1 MSRPGAGV
9 LTVGEGGGLDD
20 GGAEDEVAGGA
31 EVVGPACGGSP
42 AHAASKQPRDAAA
55 TRERTQG
62 TARPYRYGRPVPIL
76 RAGARSARTPAAW
89 WGGRSFSDLVEVADL
104 GLDPDALDR
113 REEGTWL
120 VVVPFE
126 GGGTAYRFAAAT
138 TAPLPVGGAA
148 WTGPRGPWTTSLDED
163 AYRAGVEAVRALVR
177 EGEVYQVNLCRVL
190 TAGLGPDADPWA
202 LAALLARGNPA
213 PYAGVI
219 DTGAGWVVSASP
231 ELFLRRTGDRV
242 TSAPIKGTAAARGQM
257 LDKDVAENVMI
268 TDLVRN
274 DLSRVCRP
282 GTVAVDAMLEEQE
295 HPGLVHLVSTVSGR
309 LRADVGWRE
318 LLAAAGPPGS
328 VSGAP
333 KSTALQAI
341 SRLEPVSRGPYCGG
355 LGWVDATTG
364 DAELAVGI
372 RTFWWTPGDGGRLRF
387 GTGAGITWGSDPAGE
402 WAETELKAARLV
414 RLASGPE

>member
-1 MSRPGAGV
+1 M
-9 LTVGEGGGLDD
+9 
-20 GGAEDEVAGGA
+20 
-31 EVVGPACGGSP
+31 
-42 AHAASKQPRDAAA
+42 
-55 TRERTQG
+55 
-62 TARPYRYGRPVPIL
+62 PIL
-76 RAGARSARTPAAW
+76 RDGATRARTPAAW
-89 WGGRSFSDLVEVADL
+89 WGGRSFTDLVEVADL
-104 GLDPDALDR
+104 ALDPDALDR

-126 GGGTAYRFAAAT
+126 GAGTAYRFAAAT
-138 TAPLPVGGAA
+138 TAPLPVPGAA
-148 WTGPRGPWTTSLDED
+148 WAGPRGPWTTSLDED

-190 TAGLGPDADPWA
+190 TAALGPDADPWA
-202 LAALLARGNPA
+202 LATVLARGNPA
-213 PYAGVI
+213 PYAGVV
-219 DTGAGWVVSASP
+219 DTGDGWVVSASP
-231 ELFLRRTGDRV
+231 ELFLRRTGDQV
-242 TSAPIKGTAAARGQM
+242 ASAPIKGTAPTREQM

-282 GTVAVDAMLEEQE
+282 GTVAVDALLEEQD

-309 LRADVGWRE
+309 LREGVGWRE
-318 LLAAAGPPGS
+318 LLAATGPPGS

-341 SRLEPVSRGPYCGG
+341 STLEPVPRGPYCGG
-355 LGWVDATTG
+355 LGRVDATTG

-372 RTFWWTPGDGGRLRF
+372 RTFWWTPEDGGRLRF

-414 RLASGPE
+414 GLASGPP

>member
-1 MSRPGAGV
+1 MSR
-9 LTVGEGGGLDD
+9 
-20 GGAEDEVAGGA
+20 
-31 EVVGPACGGSP
+31 
-42 AHAASKQPRDAAA
+42 R
-55 TRERTQG
+55 
-62 TARPYRYGRPVPIL
+62 YRYGRLVPIL
-76 RAGARSARTPAAW
+76 RVGATSARTPGAW
-89 WGGRSFSDLVEVADL
+89 WGGRVFTDLVEVADL
-104 GLDPDALDR
+104 ARDPDALDR
-113 REEGTWL
+113 PAQGTWL

-126 GGGTAYRFAAAT
+126 GAGTAYRFAT
-138 TAPLPVGGAA
+138 TTRAPLPEAGVPWA
-148 WTGPRGPWTTSLDED
+148 GPPGPWTTSLDED

-190 TAGLGPDADPWA
+190 TAELGADADPWA
-202 LAALLARGNPA
+202 LAAVLARGNPA
-213 PYAGVI
+213 PYAGVV

-242 TSAPIKGTAAARGQM
+242 TSAPIKGTAPTREQM

-274 DLSRVCRP
+274 DLSQVCRP
-282 GTVAVDAMLEEQE
+282 GTVAVDALLEEQD

-309 LRADVGWRE
+309 LRPGVGWRE
-318 LLAAAGPPGS
+318 LLAATGPPGS

-333 KSTALQAI
+333 KSTALQTI
-341 SRLEPVSRGPYCGG
+341 SDLEPVPRGPYCGG
-355 LGWVDATTG
+355 LGWVDAATG

-372 RTFWWTPGDGGRLRF
+372 RTFWWTPEGGGRLRF

-414 RLASGPE
+414 GLATQPA

>member
-1 MSRPGAGV
+1 MGEGAGF
-9 LTVGEGGGLDD
+9 GEADARSDD
-20 GGAEDEVAGGA
+20 DEGAEAVGGAFGV
-31 EVVGPACGGSP
+31 C
-42 AHAASKQPRDAAA
+42 AAQATRRQLSDAAA
-55 TRERTQG
+55 ARERTRG
-62 TARPYRYGRPVPIL
+62 TRRRYRYGRPVPIPSD
-76 RAGARSARTPAAW
+76 RATRARTPGAW
-89 WGGRSFSDLVEVADL
+89 WGGRSFTDLVEVVDL
-104 GLDPDALDR
+104 ALDPGALER
-113 REEGTWL
+113 PAQGTWL
-120 VVVPFE
+120 VVAPFE
-126 GGGTAYRFAAAT
+126 GAGTAYRFATAT
-138 TAPLPVGGAA
+138 TARLPPPDVPWPGV
-148 WTGPRGPWTTSLDED
+148 TGPWTSSLDED
-163 AYRAGVEAVRALVR
+163 AYRAGVEAVRTLVR

-190 TAGLGPDADPWA
+190 TAELGADADPWG
-202 LAALLARGNPA
+202 LAAVLARGNPA

-219 DTGAGWVVSASP
+219 DAGDGWVVSASP

-242 TSAPIKGTAAARGQM
+242 TSAPVKGTAPTRAQL

-274 DLSRVCRP
+274 DLSHVCRP
-282 GTVAVDAMLEEQE
+282 GTVTVDALLEEQV

-309 LRADVGWRE
+309 LRDGVGWRE
-318 LLAAAGPPGS
+318 LLAATGPPGS

-341 SRLEPVSRGPYCGG
+341 STLEPVPRGPYCGG

-372 RTFWWTPGDGGRLRF
+372 RTFWWTPDGGGRLRF

-414 RLASGPE
+414 GLASRSAR